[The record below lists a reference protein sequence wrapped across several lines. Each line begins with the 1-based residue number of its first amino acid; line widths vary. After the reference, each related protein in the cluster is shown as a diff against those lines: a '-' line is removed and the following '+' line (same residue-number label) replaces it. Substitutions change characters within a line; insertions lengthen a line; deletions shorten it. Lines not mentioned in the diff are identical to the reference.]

1 VAQKQYEAL
10 RMFFREGVKAK
21 KVAHKFGY
29 TYRGF
34 TTIVS
39 EFRKKLQNP
48 DIVDPFFIEK
58 NKGRK
63 TSNTV
68 NEAKDM
74 IVEMRKKYY
83 SVEDIKVA
91 LDSKGMVLSERGV
104 HEVLRREG
112 FGRLPRRSSYLKSAL
127 EAPRIEAEK
136 SQIED
141 FDTIQEFKSN
151 AAGILCLLPLLKDYG
166 IDELIGKSQYPETSV
181 MGRLN
186 SILSFVALKTCGVK
200 RYSADDLWCM
210 DRGLGA
216 FSGLNVLPKAAW
228 FSSYSHRVTQ
238 QMNFWLSQTNAW
250 IVAGKRS
257 FGRYCQPGFYNH
269 PLLGRGRAL
278 GKQLVWQTGGKP
290 FQACWLSWPMTQI
303 AGLSTTG
310 TPM

>member
-83 SVEDIKVA
+83 SVDYHRTWKKAKPA
-91 LDSKGMVLSERGV
+91 L
-104 HEVLRREG
+104 
-112 FGRLPRRSSYLKSAL
+112 
-127 EAPRIEAEK
+127 I
-136 SQIED
+136 ITND
-141 FDTIQEFKSN
+141 FD
-151 AAGILCLLPLLKDYG
+151 LP
-166 IDELIGKSQYPETSV
+166 
-181 MGRLN
+181 
-186 SILSFVALKTCGVK
+186 F
-200 RYSADDLWCM
+200 
-210 DRGLGA
+210 
-216 FSGLNVLPKAAW
+216 
-228 FSSYSHRVTQ
+228 
-238 QMNFWLSQTNAW
+238 
-250 IVAGKRS
+250 
-257 FGRYCQPGFYNH
+257 
-269 PLLGRGRAL
+269 
-278 GKQLVWQTGGKP
+278 
-290 FQACWLSWPMTQI
+290 
-303 AGLSTTG
+303 
-310 TPM
+310 

>member
-1 VAQKQYEAL
+1 
-10 RMFFREGVKAK
+10 MFFREGVKAK

-151 AAGILCLLPLLKDYG
+151 AAGILCLLPLLKG
-166 IDELIGKSQYPETSV
+166 
-181 MGRLN
+181 
-186 SILSFVALKTCGVK
+186 
-200 RYSADDLWCM
+200 LWY
-210 DRGLGA
+210 R
-216 FSGLNVLPKAAW
+216 
-228 FSSYSHRVTQ
+228 
-238 QMNFWLSQTNAW
+238 
-250 IVAGKRS
+250 
-257 FGRYCQPGFYNH
+257 
-269 PLLGRGRAL
+269 
-278 GKQLVWQTGGKP
+278 
-290 FQACWLSWPMTQI
+290 
-303 AGLSTTG
+303 
-310 TPM
+310 